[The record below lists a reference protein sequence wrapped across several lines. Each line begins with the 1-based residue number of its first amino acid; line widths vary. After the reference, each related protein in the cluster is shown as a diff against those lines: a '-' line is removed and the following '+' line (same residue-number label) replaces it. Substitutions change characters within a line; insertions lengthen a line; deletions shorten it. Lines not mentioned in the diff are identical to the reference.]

1 MEILKDNIQWLV
13 IAVVIV
19 IILVQFRS
27 FILTR
32 RKIVDLSTLYKDACK
47 LLLRHTVITKEDLT
61 SKTSLQ
67 TFLQDIPRRSQMT
80 NGDEC
85 QGTNVALLVSEDEYF
100 SNERFNTIIN
110 KTNEYLCKNTGTSA
124 DLSVLEAIC
133 DTQKDS
139 LQEEIH
145 NSINVPLYLGL
156 AGTFIGIIFGLFGL
170 DVSQLVDNSDGNMGT
185 LQQLINGII
194 CAMLASLLGLMMT
207 VYNSAI
213 LFKQAV
219 TVANEGQEEY
229 MSFLR
234 RELLPLLSN
243 SMAASLNSLKG
254 VLGHFV
260 DKFGRNLDA
269 YADSAELLNDNLERQ
284 HLVLQEINQLSLT
297 KTANKIA
304 ATFMQLEH
312 ASDSLNV
319 FQSYQ
324 EQLNSTISN
333 VSGVVSRI
341 ENLIGEFEQFSHGLS
356 VVISNQNRT
365 TELQN
370 TFQQAIATHF
380 PVGSEAREIWR
391 KEFDLLFSDAK
402 QVSECLLEQLAAS
415 TLHIKKFVEGNNMF
429 FDSFSRIEEV
439 LKTMVQYTQVQADC
453 YKDLKGEILSLRK
466 DAKDN
471 QLETIELHK
480 ALLDAINA
488 MKNTMNKMNN

>member
-1 MEILKDNIQWLV
+1 
-13 IAVVIV
+13 
-19 IILVQFRS
+19 
-27 FILTR
+27 
-32 RKIVDLSTLYKDACK
+32 
-47 LLLRHTVITKEDLT
+47 
-61 SKTSLQ
+61 
-67 TFLQDIPRRSQMT
+67 MT

-170 DVSQLVDNSDGNMGT
+170 DVSQLVGNSDGNMGT